1 MHEILP
7 HIADV
12 RVRLVTGELTS
23 LFREASDALFELV
36 RPLRAAGIGET
47 ITLTVKAHD
56 STALLVDFLNELLL
70 LLETHH
76 FLPGQIDFLELGDQ
90 RLVASI
96 AMRAVE
102 SWERDV
108 KAVTYHEAEIR
119 SVDGELSTT
128 LVFDI

>member
-7 HIADV
+7 HTADV
-12 RVRLVTGELTS
+12 RVRLATGDQAS
-23 LFREASDALFELV
+23 LFREAAEALFEIV
-36 RPLRAAGIGET
+36 RPVRSPGIGET
-47 ITLTVKAHD
+47 ITLSVTAHD

-70 LLETHH
+70 LLETRHL
-76 FLPGQIDFLELGDQ
+76 LPGQIDFLEFGDQ

-102 SWERDV
+102 GWEREV

-119 SVDGELSTT
+119 SIDGEWSTT

>member
-7 HIADV
+7 HTADV
-12 RVRLVTGELTS
+12 RVRLVTGDQAS
-23 LFREASDALFELV
+23 LFREACDALFEIV
-36 RPLRAAGIGET
+36 RPARSPGIGEA

-56 STALLVDFLNELLL
+56 STLLLVDFLNELNWT
-70 LLETHH
+70 LEVRR
-76 FLPGQIDFLELGDQ
+76 LAPREIVFLELTDGK
-90 RLVASI
+90 LVASI
-96 AMRAVE
+96 AMDRVE

-119 SVDGELSTT
+119 CVDGKWSTT

>member
-7 HIADV
+7 HMADV
-12 RVRLVTGELTS
+12 RVRLVAGDLVS
-23 LFREASDALFELV
+23 LFREASEALFEVV

-56 STALLVDFLNELLL
+56 STALLVDFLNELHWLMEVRRL
-70 LLETHH
+70 APREIT
-76 FLPGQIDFLELGDQ
+76 FLELTGE
-90 RLVASI
+90 RVVASL
-96 AMRAVE
+96 AMDPVE

-119 SVDGELSTT
+119 WVDGSCSTT

>member
-7 HIADV
+7 HTADV
-12 RVRLVTGELTS
+12 RVRLVTGDLVS
-23 LFREASDALFELV
+23 LFREASEALFEIV

-56 STALLVDFLNELLL
+56 STALLVDFLNELHWLL
-70 LLETHH
+70 VVRRLAPRE
-76 FLPGQIDFLELGDQ
+76 IAFLELTDE

-96 AMRAVE
+96 AMCAVE
-102 SWERDV
+102 GWERDV

-119 SVDGELSTT
+119 CVDGEWSTT